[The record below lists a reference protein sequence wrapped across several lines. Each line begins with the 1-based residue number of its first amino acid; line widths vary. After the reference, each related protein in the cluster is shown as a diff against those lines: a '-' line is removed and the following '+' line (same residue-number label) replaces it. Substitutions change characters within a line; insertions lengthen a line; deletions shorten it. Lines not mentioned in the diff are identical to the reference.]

1 MRLALKLH
9 PDSQC
14 RAVNAIAV
22 EVVRAHPAGLTL
34 RYAVSGTIGDVR
46 LPDRQTPARADALWR
61 HTCFEAFV
69 RVLPSAAYHEFNFSP
84 STRWAAYRFSGY
96 RAGMTPISE
105 IAQPGIDVQATDE
118 RYQLTATLTLD
129 RLADLPGDTVWR
141 LGVAAVIEE
150 ASGAL
155 SYWALAHPAG
165 RADFHHSD
173 CFAHELPTA

>member
-9 PDSQC
+9 PNSQC
-14 RAVNAIAV
+14 RAVTHIAV
-22 EVVRAHPAGLTL
+22 EVVRAHPAGLVL
-34 RYAVSGTIGDVR
+34 RYVVSGTIGNVR
-46 LPDRQTPARADALWR
+46 LPGMAPPARADELWR

-69 RVLPSAAYHEFNFSP
+69 RALPSAAYHEFNFSP
-84 STRWAAYRFSGY
+84 SRRWAAYRFSGY
-96 RAGMTPISE
+96 RAGMTPAEE
-105 IAQPGIDVQATDE
+105 IGTPGIEVQENAE
-118 RYQLTATLTLD
+118 RYQLTATLALD
-129 RLADLPGDTVWR
+129 KSASLPSDAIWR

-173 CFAHELPTA
+173 CFAHEL